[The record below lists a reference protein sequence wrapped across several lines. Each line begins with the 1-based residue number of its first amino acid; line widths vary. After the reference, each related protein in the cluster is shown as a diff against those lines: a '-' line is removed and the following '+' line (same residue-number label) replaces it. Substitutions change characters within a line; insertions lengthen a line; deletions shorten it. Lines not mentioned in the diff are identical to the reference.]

1 MCPCAHLLHLDA
13 YFLFSIRFFVDHLFH
28 PSHYNPHTPSIFLC
42 GFYLHPESKFP
53 LLSSLYSLTTQRLPL
68 FFPWLF
74 LFWQYDFI
82 LTSWLKLSTIIR
94 LLLSD
99 LSFFSVSLLWPLLIF
114 FRYFVLSSKYSPP
127 FLSVG
132 VWCPKTEKS
141 QGARFHIKMA
151 QYFHIIYT

>member
-1 MCPCAHLLHLDA
+1 MRSQARAPVPTSYILMLT
-13 YFLFSIRFFVDHLFH
+13 FFFSIRFFVDHLFH

-82 LTSWLKLSTIIR
+82 LTSWLKLSSHQSYYCQISVSSQSHS
-94 LLLSD
+94 SD
-99 LSFFSVSLLWPLLIF
+99 LYWYSSGTSFCLPSI
-114 FRYFVLSSKYSPP
+114 VLP
-127 FLSVG
+127 FYQWEFDALRQKNPRVLG
-132 VWCPKTEKS
+132 
-141 QGARFHIKMA
+141 FI
-151 QYFHIIYT
+151 